1 MNNQQRGDLTGV
13 GWIPQI
19 GNQLGNAAAALAVKD
34 QDLDLSA
41 LLLDVTSVLS
51 GGARARLGGLN
62 DAACTCTAVYDADI
76 SPYLPTPNIV
86 PGAGGLLLY
95 AVTVG
100 ATRNIQV
107 PMRIEKVHWK
117 SGIETAVMWN
127 FDCKMDSRIGTV
139 VYPAA

>member
-1 MNNQQRGDLTGV
+1 MNNQQRGDLTGIQ
-13 GWIPQI
+13 WIAQI
-19 GNQLGNAAAALAVKD
+19 NNQLQPQTTALTVRD

-51 GGARARLGGLN
+51 GGARARLGGLQ
-62 DAACTCTAVYDADI
+62 DASGTMTAVYDADS
-76 SPYLPTPNIV
+76 SPYLTIPNIV

-100 ATRNIQV
+100 ATRSIQV
-107 PMRIEKVHWK
+107 PMRIEKVHWTN
-117 SGIETAVMWN
+117 GIEKAVMYN
-127 FDCKMDSRIGTV
+127 FDAKMDSRIGTV